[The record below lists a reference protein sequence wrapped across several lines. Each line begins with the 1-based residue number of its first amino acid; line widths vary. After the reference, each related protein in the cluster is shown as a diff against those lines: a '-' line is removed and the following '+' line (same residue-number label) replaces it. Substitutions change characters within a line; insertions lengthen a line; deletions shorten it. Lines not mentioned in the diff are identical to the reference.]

1 MFIKMRRI
9 FCTSKYIVITQ
20 FISLNFND
28 IQNIQSKAYSAF
40 FMIQANDKRRIILQK
55 HAYVVLNFQEFGQ
68 FVKAITNQQLRTKC
82 C

>member
-9 FCTSKYIVITQ
+9 FCASKYIVITQ

-40 FMIQANDKRRIILQK
+40 FYEPDIHKHRIILQK
-55 HAYVVLNFQEFGQ
+55 LAYVVLNFQEFGQ